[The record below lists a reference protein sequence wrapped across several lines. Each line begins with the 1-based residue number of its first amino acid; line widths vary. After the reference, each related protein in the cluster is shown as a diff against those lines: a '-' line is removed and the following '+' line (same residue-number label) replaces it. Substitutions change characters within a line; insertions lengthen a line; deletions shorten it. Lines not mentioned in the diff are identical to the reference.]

1 MWNGENIS
9 LLALQQ
15 TGIIDHWDSWFRPL
29 PPQCKANIRKQSKKT
44 GTKHVALSLKNL
56 TGAFVVLLIGF
67 SLSFLVFL
75 VERITSMVERINKV
89 VKRSAQISDD
99 PALSIN
105 DSVSDDIKV
114 EVDILAVN
122 DILTDEFVK

>member
-1 MWNGENIS
+1 MNCENKR

-15 TGIIDHWDSWFRPL
+15 TGILDHWDSWFRPL
-29 PPQCKANIRKQSKKT
+29 PPQCNANNRKQSKKT
-44 GTKHVALSLKNL
+44 GTVRNAALSLKNL

-75 VERITSMVERINKV
+75 VERITSMVERNKV
-89 VKRSAQISDD
+89 VERSVEMSDD